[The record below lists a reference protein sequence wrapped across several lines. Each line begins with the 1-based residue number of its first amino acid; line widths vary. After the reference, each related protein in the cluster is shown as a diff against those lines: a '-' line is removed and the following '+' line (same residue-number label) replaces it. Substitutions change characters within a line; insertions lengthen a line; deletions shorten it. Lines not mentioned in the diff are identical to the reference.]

1 MENTT
6 QNSQITV
13 TDLDSIRTI
22 IDIAAQ
28 RGAFKAGEMAQ
39 VGTVFNKLT
48 AFLEAVVAEAKAQ
61 AGETADSTDTTEST
75 TSTDNAETQGE

>member
-6 QNSQITV
+6 QNSQITI
-13 TDLDSIRTI
+13 TDLDSIRAI

-39 VGTVFNKLT
+39 VGAVFDKLS
-48 AFLEAVVAEAKAQ
+48 AFLDAVVAEAKAAEDA
-61 AGETADSTDTTEST
+61 AGE
-75 TSTDNAETQGE
+75 DNAETQGE